1 MGQSLGRAPARAAIQ
16 SADINDGIITSA
28 HIAADS
34 IVAADIASDAIT
46 LLEIADD
53 AVGVAELSATG
64 TASTSTFL
72 RGDNSWYAVDT
83 EGTGIKST
91 GESGGTK
98 FLREDG
104 DGTSSWQTAG
114 SPSITD
120 NGDANAMTIGSDES
134 VTFVGSTIIPSIKQP
149 SSKAVTGTFA
159 SKEMLLAD
167 TYSLTGNATIN
178 SDVVL
183 GSLTGS
189 DVVLLSDSTSVA
201 RTITGSGTLE
211 IGEMTAKTPS
221 AANII
226 AGGLTADADIQKNVD
241 AALEARG
248 IKKNVVVGFAHNRYT
263 QRRSGIGD
271 SDQVLWNRAVT
282 INKRYKDTHL
292 HFTAVIPGH
301 GKHCYPFF
309 GTYGQVTTPTG
320 QTHKRFDCSHYWSGV
335 YTTSNDIHWQIDLVM
350 TPAECFYQTGNFYLD
365 CGWQNSNG
373 GGCRPFNVWN
383 PNNSDDSRGYQ
394 KGSTADVTELY
405 LGEGQGEDS

>member
-120 NGDANAMTIGSDES
+120 G
-134 VTFVGSTIIPSIKQP
+134 
-149 SSKAVTGTFA
+149 
-159 SKEMLLAD
+159 
-167 TYSLTGNATIN
+167 GNATAITIDSSEDCTFTGHQFPAVDN
-178 SDVVL
+178 SKDL
-183 GSLTGS
+183 GS
-189 DVVLLSDSTSVA
+189 TSK
-201 RTITGSGTLE
+201 RWR
-211 IGEMTAKTPS
+211 
-221 AANII
+221 NI
-226 AGGLTADADIQKNVD
+226 
-241 AALEARG
+241 
-248 IKKNVVVGFAHNRYT
+248 YT
-263 QRRSGIGD
+263 
-271 SDQVLWNRAVT
+271 
-282 INKRYKDTHL
+282 
-292 HFTAVIPGH
+292 
-301 GKHCYPFF
+301 
-309 GTYGQVTTPTG
+309 
-320 QTHKRFDCSHYWSGV
+320 
-335 YTTSNDIHWQIDLVM
+335 NDIHLANDRGNWTVIEEEDYLTLRNNKTDKVYKLVM
-350 TPAECFYQTGNFYLD
+350 E
-365 CGWQNSNG
+365 
-373 GGCRPFNVWN
+373 
-383 PNNSDDSRGYQ
+383 
-394 KGSTADVTELY
+394 EI
-405 LGEGQGEDS
+405 E